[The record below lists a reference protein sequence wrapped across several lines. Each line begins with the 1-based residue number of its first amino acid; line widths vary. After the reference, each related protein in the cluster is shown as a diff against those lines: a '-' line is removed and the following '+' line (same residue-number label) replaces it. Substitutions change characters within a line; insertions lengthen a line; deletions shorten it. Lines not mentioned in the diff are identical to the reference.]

1 MSAEERKCFLSF
13 WPAIMESRRALLSS
27 REEEGEGKMLRP
39 CQKFPESPGRFEKR
53 REKAVGLDC

>member
-13 WPAIMESRRALLSS
+13 LPAIMESRRALSS
-27 REEEGEGKMLRP
+27 REEEREGKMLRP